1 MFGDLH
7 PLSRPQK
14 VTLGDGHTLEAIV
27 TGAVEV
33 KLKLTG
39 EESKIRRLNEVLYV
53 PTPAYNLL
61 SVAKVTEAGKVI
73 MFGKTQGEVI
83 DGHREVVAV
92 ASKAGSLYYLKCEP
106 LYNQQINS
114 VSHQSKENL
123 CMAPK
128 IWSFGK
134 DKPRYAEERW
144 VGQRF

>member
-1 MFGDLH
+1 M
-7 PLSRPQK
+7 
-14 VTLGDGHTLEAIV
+14 
-27 TGAVEV
+27 
-33 KLKLTG
+33 
-39 EESKIRRLNEVLYV
+39 
-53 PTPAYNLL
+53 
-61 SVAKVTEAGKVI
+61 AKVTEAGKVI
-73 MFGKTQGEVI
+73 TFSEMQGEVI
-83 DGHREVVAV
+83 DGQGEVVAV
-92 ASKAGSLYYLKCEP
+92 TSKVGSLYYLYCEP